1 MIMIMSVA
9 LRLCDSG
16 LPDANAYFSK
26 EHVKN
31 RLTLSL
37 GHTSSRLKGSN
48 VPTAVVRPSE

>member
-16 LPDANAYFSK
+16 LPDTNAYFSK
-26 EHVKN
+26 KHVKN

-37 GHTSSRLKGSN
+37 GHNSSRLKGSN